1 MRRIGI
7 IALAWSLGA
16 AASAQDLNP
25 APHVAVVA
33 DANSGDLASII
44 VADLSNDS
52 TLTLVERND
61 LAKIGDEIKLQQLAG
76 DNAVSLGRMLGA
88 DGLLFVKKQPTG
100 FQIRLTAVGLG
111 FAVFDDPLTADADTD
126 LPHLAR
132 SIAQRVADYAPKLK
146 LKPDAAVPI
155 SVLNVR
161 ADYSSDNAIALEQ
174 KLSLLLE
181 SKLAAQPNYVV
192 LERRHAGAILFEESL
207 PVTNPQS
214 TLEGAYVV
222 DGSFDQSKTQGP
234 NDLAV
239 HLRLRSPAS
248 QENPLEIHGSTSDL
262 GALADQMTAAIQKAI
277 GKPGPSAVW
286 QPEKEAREYLLEG
299 IWAWQH
305 GDINAALQAL
315 DSADMLGEK
324 APDLEAARIH
334 VLCCKAVGSP
344 DTTNVFQAT
353 PDDPHPE
360 ARVEAILRAFDEEQ
374 HFGAG
379 GAQQPLQI
387 LTNRDMGGMITRYRS
402 AVSQA
407 AASLLAMLDRTH
419 SAEADDVRSQLRS
432 YLHFDP
438 LQGQLPEDF
447 DTAINNAD
455 NLAISPEEEKACYHM
470 AMVSPAVGP
479 WLVVENHL
487 QPDSFCARFIPDLN
501 ARQAAFSQYLQG
513 LLANDAARPLAL
525 FELAIWNKPETR
537 DQSSD
542 FQNFVDDLW
551 NERDVLTANGRLP
564 FLLNFAFG
572 LESSSNVPVANP
584 RLLDTLHFLLQHSSG
599 IDGHLAMAWH
609 PELFPAADAPR
620 FWNELQA
627 LATMPSSSESNFFLN
642 QMRTRYV
649 NRWGPP
655 QDATSTQALVVN
667 RFWYP
672 KEAAAGGEFSLKEGH
687 TLIMDTT
694 GAWVS
699 VETGGKDE
707 PLKATLYHVGIDPA
721 QTDPFTTAPAIES
734 PIDVAGFV
742 ASADALYIVGSPQ
755 YQWGVKCLVARYDLH
770 TQQWDQHDVPLSEDI
785 SLAAGHL
792 YLTLTGRSIQD
803 RESGIAR
810 YDEQSGTTA
819 LLASSRRSPPLNQF
833 DGRAP
838 YDIKGIFTGPG
849 NKPCTSIGYGE
860 TYVINETP
868 GNWLRLIDSGATS
881 FVVSDGTRTIV
892 YGTRDYQNK
901 SLGDVV
907 FMIDPSKDQPE
918 LLLGAPAQSLG
929 TEREDKKGPMPAPW
943 PSPPAWPTPAAGA
956 INSFEYGFRNN
967 DLFAYV
973 PDKANLKS
981 EIVWFQRGRP
991 EPVHIPLSFE
1001 LNDEAAGI
1009 YKKIEDA
1016 EPAEK
1021 KQYLENPR
1029 AGGKMFWGPSG
1040 IFFAVSR
1047 LGFYFLPYTDIDAYL
1062 KAHSVVAAGEAPS
1075 PPVTSPT
1082 QSTSTADDHP
1092 TPRLIADGTNAA
1104 PVKSEASSVVSA
1116 RPELAP
1122 SVVPPSTIPSPG
1134 QNTPTSGD
1142 RHTTGTIVD
1151 GTNVAPVKPEA
1162 SHISTT
1168 VQSIL
1173 SKFKGH
1179 LVVLKDGH
1187 LQAAGPGTLDGVKY
1201 VTFLFDAS
1209 WAKPAHEV
1217 MQHILPFYY
1226 ALKSKHPEYEMIFV
1240 DDQESASDME
1250 HYMALFNMPWPA
1262 VRSGETGL
1270 PELNLKA
1277 FEGDGSIPCLVLVD
1291 DSGKIL
1297 SNSWVNGAWVGAFP
1311 VMQDTEKLLPV
1322 SSESP

>member
-7 IALAWSLGA
+7 IALALSLCA
-16 AASAQDLNP
+16 VASAQETAT

-33 DANSGDLASII
+33 DARSGDLASII
-44 VADLSNDS
+44 VADLSNDP

-61 LAKIGDEIKLQQLAG
+61 MAKIGDEIKLQQLAA
-76 DNAVSLGRMLGA
+76 DNAVRLGQMLGA

-111 FAVFDDPLTADADTD
+111 YAVFDDPLSADADTD
-126 LPHLAR
+126 LSHLAQL
-132 SIAQRVADYAPKLK
+132 IAQRITDYAPKLK

-161 ADYSSDNAIALEQ
+161 ADYSSDNAIGLEQ

-181 SKLAAQPNYVV
+181 SKLAAQPDYVV
-192 LERRHAGAILFEESL
+192 LERRHAGAILFEKSL
-207 PVTNPQS
+207 SNANPQS

-222 DGSFDQSKTQGP
+222 DGSFDQATTPGA
-234 NDLAV
+234 NDLTV

-248 QENPLEIHGSTSDL
+248 QENPLEIQGSTNHL
-262 GALADQMTAAIQKAI
+262 GALADQMAAAIQKAI
-277 GKPGPSAVW
+277 GKPSPSAIW

-334 VLCCKAVGSP
+334 VLCCKAVGST
-344 DTTNVFQAT
+344 DMTNVFPPT
-353 PDDPHPE
+353 PDDPYPE
-360 ARVEAILRAFDEEQ
+360 ARVEAIRRAFDEEQ
-374 HFGAG
+374 RFAAG

-387 LTNRDMGGMITRYRS
+387 LANRDMGGMITRYRS

-407 AASLLAMLDRTH
+407 AASLLIMLDRTN
-419 SAEADDVRSQLRS
+419 SPEADDIRSQLRT

-438 LQGQLPEDF
+438 LQGQLPDDF

-455 NLAISPEEEKACYHM
+455 NLAVSPEEEKACYYL

-479 WLVVENHL
+479 WLAVENHL
-487 QPDSFCARFIPDLN
+487 QPNSFCARFIPDLN

-513 LLANDAARPLAL
+513 LVADEAARPLAL
-525 FELAIWNKPETR
+525 FELAAWNKSETG

-551 NERDVLTANGRLP
+551 NERDKLMANGRLP
-564 FLLNFAFG
+564 FFLDFAFG
-572 LESSSNVPVANP
+572 LESSSNVTVANP
-584 RLLDTLHFLLQHSSG
+584 RLIDTLHFLLQHSGG
-599 IDGHLAMAWH
+599 IDGHLARAWQ
-609 PELFPAADAPR
+609 PELFPANDAPR
-620 FWNELQA
+620 LWNELQV
-627 LATMPSSSESNFFLN
+627 LAAKPSSPGSNFFFD

-649 NRWGPP
+649 NRWGLP
-655 QDATSTQALVVN
+655 QDSTSAQTLIVN

-672 KEAAAGGEFSLKEGH
+672 KDAAAGGEFSLNPRH
-687 TLIMDTT
+687 PLIMDAT
-694 GAWVS
+694 GVWAS
-699 VETGGKDE
+699 VETGGNDE
-707 PLKATLYHVGIDPA
+707 PLKATLYHIGIDPA
-721 QTDPFTTAPAIES
+721 QTNPFTTAPAIES
-734 PIDVAGFV
+734 PIDVMGLV
-742 ASADALYIVGSPQ
+742 ATTDALYIVGSPQ

-770 TQQWDQHDVPLSEDI
+770 TQHWDQHDVPLSNDI
-785 SLAAGHL
+785 SLAAGHF
-792 YLTLTGRSIQD
+792 YLTLTGRDIRDQ
-803 RESGIAR
+803 ESGIAR
-810 YDEQSGTTA
+810 YDDQTGATT
-819 LLASSRRSPPLNQF
+819 LLASSRRNPPQNQF
-833 DGRAP
+833 DGRT
-838 YDIKGIFTGPG
+838 YYTIRGIFTGPG
-849 NKPCTSIGYGE
+849 NKPCASIGFGE
-860 TYVINETP
+860 TYLINDTP
-868 GNWLRLIDSGATS
+868 GEWPRLIDSGATD
-881 FVVSDGTRTIV
+881 FILSDGTRTIV
-892 YGTRDYQNK
+892 YGTRDNGNK

-929 TEREDKKGPMPAPW
+929 TEMQGKYGPMPAAW
-943 PSPPAWPTPAAGA
+943 PSPPVWPTPAAGA
-956 INSFEYGFRNN
+956 INSSEYGIRNN
-967 DLFAYV
+967 DLFACV
-973 PDKANLKS
+973 SDKATLKS

-1001 LNDEAAGI
+1001 LNDDDAGV

-1021 KQYLENPR
+1021 RQFLENPL

-1047 LGFYFLPYTDIDAYL
+1047 LGFFFLPYTDIDAYL
-1062 KAHSVVAAGEAPS
+1062 KAHSNVATGEAPL
-1075 PPVTSPT
+1075 PPVISPT
-1082 QSTSTADDHP
+1082 QNPSMAGGHLTTG
-1092 TPRLIADGTNAA
+1092 LIVGGTNTA
-1104 PVKSEASSVVSA
+1104 PVKLDASSTSA
-1116 RPELAP
+1116 AP
-1122 SVVPPSTIPSPG
+1122 
-1134 QNTPTSGD
+1134 
-1142 RHTTGTIVD
+1142 
-1151 GTNVAPVKPEA
+1151 
-1162 SHISTT
+1162 
-1168 VQSIL
+1168 QSFL

-1179 LVVLKDGH
+1179 LVVLKDDH
-1187 LQAAGPGTLDGVKY
+1187 LQAAAPGALDRVKY

-1217 MQHILPFYY
+1217 IQHILPFYY
-1226 ALKSKHPEYEMIFV
+1226 TLKSNHPEYEMIFV
-1240 DDQESASDME
+1240 DDQESAGNME
-1250 HYMALFNMPWPA
+1250 HYMASFKMPWPA
-1262 VRSGETGL
+1262 VRPGDTGL
-1270 PELNLKA
+1270 PDLNLKK

-1297 SNSWVNGAWVGAFP
+1297 SNSWVNGTWVGVFP
-1311 VMQDTEKLLPV
+1311 VLQDTEKILPV